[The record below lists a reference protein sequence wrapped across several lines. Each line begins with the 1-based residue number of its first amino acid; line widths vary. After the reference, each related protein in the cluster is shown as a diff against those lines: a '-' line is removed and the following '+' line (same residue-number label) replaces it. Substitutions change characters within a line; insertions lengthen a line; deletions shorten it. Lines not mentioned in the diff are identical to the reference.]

1 MFDHIMFVLEILL
14 LIVIVVQGE
23 QVKFYER
30 ETWKI
35 NKERYEERRLWR
47 QAKQKSALKK
57 SEPSSNGAPSMESPQ
72 PSTPQS
78 GSLKDG
84 AAESVADPKAISK
97 PV

>member
-72 PSTPQS
+72 PSTTQS
-78 GSLKDG
+78 GSPKDG
-84 AAESVADPKAISK
+84 GVEPAVDTKVNSRSV
-97 PV
+97 